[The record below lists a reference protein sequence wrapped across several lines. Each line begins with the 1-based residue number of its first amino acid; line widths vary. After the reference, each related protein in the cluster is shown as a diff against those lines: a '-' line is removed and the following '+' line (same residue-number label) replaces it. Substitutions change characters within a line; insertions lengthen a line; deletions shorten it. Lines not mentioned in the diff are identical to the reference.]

1 MGSVSVKKIYYEN
14 KKITL
19 FFSKLSSKITSWH
32 SEPSSIPVS
41 MLLRGS
47 NVFSIAD
54 MTLGAC
60 LCLAPG
66 RDTGL
71 CFGETDCSRSEKRG
85 RKLIII
91 FEHSKF
97 WWGFFID

>member
-1 MGSVSVKKIYYEN
+1 M
-14 KKITL
+14 
-19 FFSKLSSKITSWH
+19 
-32 SEPSSIPVS
+32 
-41 MLLRGS
+41 
-47 NVFSIAD
+47 FSIAD

-91 FEHSKF
+91 FERSKF
-97 WWGFFID
+97 CIVMRFFYRLERKKYYSGQTNWNSLNNEVYILCPKM

>member
-1 MGSVSVKKIYYEN
+1 
-14 KKITL
+14 
-19 FFSKLSSKITSWH
+19 
-32 SEPSSIPVS
+32 

-91 FEHSKF
+91 FERSKF
-97 WWGFFID
+97 